1 MNVRVITIVL
11 NSVMVELHR
20 REPESRHELICL
32 GLGDWWQRRID
43 LDMRL
48 GHYGCELFVFCIDG
62 ESFKPIGSFGKDR
75 FMLAKS
81 NGFNVHYPLSS
92 KVEAPMKSFEPAA
105 LLLVMVH
112 MMLGS
117 TSLLL
122 GLPGL
127 DEDGFLIDW
136 AVDINPMAQVG
147 TGGAIY

>member
-1 MNVRVITIVL
+1 MSLVCLDHEINLTIPK
-11 NSVMVELHR
+11 SHFA
-20 REPESRHELICL
+20 H
-32 GLGDWWQRRID
+32 
-43 LDMRL
+43 
-48 GHYGCELFVFCIDG
+48 HGCELFVFCIDG
-62 ESFKPIGSFGKDR
+62 ESFKPIGGFGKDR
-75 FMLAKS
+75 FMQTESVKI
-81 NGFNVHYPLSS
+81 VTQSS

-136 AVDINPMAQVG
+136 AIDINLMAQVG